1 MLDKTKQ
8 PPLQRRTPLRPGGRL
23 RAKAKPKPKKFTLSK
38 AKERAW
44 DAFSKYIRLK
54 YSNAGWCNCV
64 TCGKNMWWK
73 EAQAGHGIPGR
84 TNGILLLE
92 EIVRPQCVACN
103 RFRGGMPD
111 IFIPYLID
119 MYGREGYDEFLRMKH
134 EPKKFYVDELLQWA
148 AEWEAEVNRML
159 EII

>member
-23 RAKAKPKPKKFTLSK
+23 RAKAKPKPKKITLSK
-38 AKERAW
+38 AKDKAW
-44 DAFSKYIRLK
+44 KAFSRYIRLK
-54 YSNAGWCNCV
+54 HSYQGMCNCI
-64 TCGKNMWWK
+64 TCGERMAWT
-73 EAQAGHGIPGR
+73 EIQCGHGIPGR
-84 TNGILLLE
+84 TNGILFLE
-92 EIVRPQCVACN
+92 EICRPQCARCN
-103 RFRGGMPD
+103 VFMGGRPD

-159 EII
+159 GEI